1 MAGFLRAARREHD
14 RPCRL
19 RSPADPS
26 APRPRHPPHGTHP
39 RRHSPHQ
46 HPPLHPS
53 TTPNPS
59 LNRRHHMPEA
69 SLTPT
74 PLGCRLGGET
84 LRQSRQGTLVSVPAC
99 LGARLFHNFNAV
111 WSSFGPPPPGSRSA
125 AIRGLAGRRLVL
137 AKRLM
142 RADLA
147 AVRSHTGM
155 LRGLAL
161 LDWQQASEG
170 RLPASKSRLRSDS
183 GLLSVEAVTASCL
196 LFTADT
202 WLRAV
207 LVSRHERGGGW
218 EGVCMSSAARGV
230 DPCTKTCRSGVA
242 AGSRSGAKNRHSFR
256 CGLFLVGFFAS
267 AGLPWWLR
275 LRGQPETLRRSSRS
289 YRNTNLS
296 QKRPIYHTLETKT
309 LQNVQFC
316 M

>member
-1 MAGFLRAARREHD
+1 M
-14 RPCRL
+14 
-19 RSPADPS
+19 
-26 APRPRHPPHGTHP
+26 
-39 RRHSPHQ
+39 
-46 HPPLHPS
+46 
-53 TTPNPS
+53 
-59 LNRRHHMPEA
+59 
-69 SLTPT
+69 
-74 PLGCRLGGET
+74 
-84 LRQSRQGTLVSVPAC
+84 
-99 LGARLFHNFNAV
+99 
-111 WSSFGPPPPGSRSA
+111 
-125 AIRGLAGRRLVL
+125 
-137 AKRLM
+137 
-142 RADLA
+142 
-147 AVRSHTGM
+147 
-155 LRGLAL
+155 
-161 LDWQQASEG
+161 DWQQASEG

-296 QKRPIYHTLETKT
+296 QKRPVLHTLMWDGLEGAHVCQLIKRCG
-309 LQNVQFC
+309 LRACECERRAAAVIRLARPRRKRGRFGQNLEC
-316 M
+316 

>member
-1 MAGFLRAARREHD
+1 M
-14 RPCRL
+14 
-19 RSPADPS
+19 
-26 APRPRHPPHGTHP
+26 
-39 RRHSPHQ
+39 
-46 HPPLHPS
+46 
-53 TTPNPS
+53 
-59 LNRRHHMPEA
+59 
-69 SLTPT
+69 
-74 PLGCRLGGET
+74 
-84 LRQSRQGTLVSVPAC
+84 
-99 LGARLFHNFNAV
+99 
-111 WSSFGPPPPGSRSA
+111 
-125 AIRGLAGRRLVL
+125 
-137 AKRLM
+137 
-142 RADLA
+142 
-147 AVRSHTGM
+147 
-155 LRGLAL
+155 
-161 LDWQQASEG
+161 DWQQASEG

-296 QKRPIYHTLETKT
+296 QKRPVFHTLLLPLEPVPRGAYPRAARERDYPACGGFLRARSWRPRKLTG
-309 LQNVQFC
+309 
-316 M
+316 